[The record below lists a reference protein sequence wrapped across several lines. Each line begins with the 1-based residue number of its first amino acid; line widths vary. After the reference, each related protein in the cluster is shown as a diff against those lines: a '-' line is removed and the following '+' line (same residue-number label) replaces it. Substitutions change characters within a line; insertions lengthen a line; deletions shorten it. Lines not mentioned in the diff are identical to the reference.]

1 MNGTNIWCE
10 MDLSISKLMC
20 VCITQF
26 VIYNLQFKSNFANRA
41 DFVLYDKVLSY
52 IKQFASNF
60 GFKLNIKQHCLFKQ
74 CNLLNSSNRYAHHL
88 IYIWSLTG
96 VFTRMGRLMNWR
108 MIYAFLISNDVLNL
122 IYISYIKNTRFT
134 VSLVF
139 CINEHTLYI
148 LYTI

>member
-1 MNGTNIWCE
+1 MAYIGHFCNLYIRHISYKMNGTNIWCE

-96 VFTRMGRLMNWR
+96 VLREWVVWWIGGWYMHSWYRTMF
-108 MIYAFLISNDVLNL
+108 
-122 IYISYIKNTRFT
+122 
-134 VSLVF
+134 
-139 CINEHTLYI
+139 
-148 LYTI
+148 